1 MTSIFKAVYENNVES
16 IKQFIRDADRTA
28 PSLNKDFQSGS
39 QGSRKK
45 VIGSMININKR
56 SILGRTA
63 LHLAAQWNR
72 ADIVQ
77 LLVDCPHVNVNLKDR
92 ENGWTALHRLI
103 DGFLFKYGVM

>member
-28 PSLNKDFQSGS
+28 PLPHKESQSSS
-39 QGSRKK
+39 QGNRKK
-45 VIGSMININKR
+45 VIGSMTNINKR

-72 ADIVQ
+72 VEIVQ
-77 LLVDCPHVNVNLKDR
+77 LLVDCPQVNVNVRDR
-92 ENGWTALHRLI
+92 ESGWTALHR
-103 DGFLFKYGVM
+103 